1 MDNNDLA
8 PIKNYPAWLWR
19 VVRKLFVE
27 LVFAIGSLALG
38 LIVFPLLRVFNH
50 NKISYRRAAHKS
62 VSFALDFY
70 IHLMSLVRIST
81 YKVNDLKAL
90 RSARGCVIV
99 ANHPSLLDVIYIL
112 AFVRDAV
119 CIVKAG
125 LKKSLVSLIVNALYI
140 TNNIDFEI
148 MQKECAEALQSGSNL
163 IIFPEGTRTPR
174 HGTNQYKKGA
184 ARIALAAGANVLP
197 LHIGGNDK
205 YGLGKGD
212 PMLFVNPQERYK
224 YEFTVLPQIPPSNY
238 AGLNESI
245 AAKRL
250 TDDMRTAIENGS
262 SLC

>member
-1 MDNNDLA
+1 METNDIP
-8 PIKNYPAWLWR
+8 PIKNYPLWLWR
-19 VVRKLFVE
+19 VIRKIFVE

-38 LIVFPLLRVFNH
+38 LIVFPLLLVFIH
-50 NKISYRRAAHKS
+50 NKISYRRAAHKA
-62 VSFALDFY
+62 VSYALDFY

-81 YKVNDLKAL
+81 YTISDLKAMRDL
-90 RSARGCVIV
+90 RGCVIV
-99 ANHPSLLDVIYIL
+99 ANHPSMLDVIYIL

-140 TNNIDFEI
+140 TNNIDFDI

-184 ARIALAAGANVLP
+184 ARIAIAAGANVQP
-197 LHIGGNDK
+197 IHIGGNLK
-205 YGLGKGD
+205 YGLGKGES
-212 PMLFVNPQERYK
+212 MLLVNPQERYK
-224 YEFTVLPQIPPSNY
+224 YDFTVLPQIQVSNY
-238 AGLNESI
+238 AGLSESI

-250 TDDMRTAIENGS
+250 TDDMRSIIDSVN
-262 SLC
+262 